1 MKRSYF
7 SHSFTYKMTFV
18 SILLYANESNSFKYI
33 WKIFKLNFL
42 ENGKNLFHIFDL
54 MWNPLSSFTK
64 HFFLKNEISMPSF
77 LHQVSINVIK
87 KFNFRTFI
95 YLFRTTQWIHLQN
108 HFPIKFNFCQLLD
121 KNEDLSV
128 IYLKT
133 CKYLTEKWICQYLL
147 NLLINL
153 KRFINV
159 TFKFS
164 SRNFYP
170 LFIHTTNKKKIHFLI
185 KIVPTFPSSRTIFRT
200 ITPSPPYFD
209 KSFLDRAK
217 KSNAYDELSKEFCFP
232 ARGYHGAD
240 NDKEEWF

>member
-1 MKRSYF
+1 M
-7 SHSFTYKMTFV
+7 FV
-18 SILLYANESNSFKYI
+18 SY
-33 WKIFKLNFL
+33 
-42 ENGKNLFHIFDL
+42 
-54 MWNPLSSFTK
+54 
-64 HFFLKNEISMPSF
+64 
-77 LHQVSINVIK
+77 SI
-87 KFNFRTFI
+87 R
-95 YLFRTTQWIHLQN
+95 YQ
-108 HFPIKFNFCQLLD
+108 
-121 KNEDLSV
+121 NEDRSV
-128 IYLKT
+128 IYSKT

-164 SRNFYP
+164 SRKFFLSIIYP
-170 LFIHTTNKKKIHFLI
+170 YYERKKKIHFLI
-185 KIVPTFPSSRTIFRT
+185 KIVPTFSSFRTIFRT

-209 KSFLDRAK
+209 KSFLDRAR